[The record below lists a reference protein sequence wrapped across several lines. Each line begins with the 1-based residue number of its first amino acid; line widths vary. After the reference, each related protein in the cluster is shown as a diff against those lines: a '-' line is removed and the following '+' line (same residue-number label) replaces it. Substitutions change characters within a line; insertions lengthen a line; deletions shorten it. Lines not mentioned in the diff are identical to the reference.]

1 MAGLAEAKDNYPFG
15 KPEELF
21 RQADLL
27 ALDEMGYVSFDRFQS
42 EMVFK
47 IISNPSKRN
56 GAMVAA
62 LVYRLTS
69 KSFVPDMNG
78 DSFRLDQSLK
88 P

>member
-27 ALDEMGYVSFDRFQS
+27 ALDEMGYVGFGLFLL
-42 EMVFK
+42 EMVCK
-47 IISNPSKRN
+47 IVSNPSERG

-62 LVYRLTS
+62 IAYRLTS
-69 KSFVPDMNG
+69 NSFVPDMN
-78 DSFRLDQSLK
+78 
-88 P
+88 